1 MDLLVT
7 FDNGM
12 IVIEDMSRKARAGL
26 RRENDI
32 KSMFYFFNGD
42 YTITEKEESYLIVGD
57 RKGLFAIPEKKIIPR
72 DIVDAHHIPTKRLRK
87 AIRNPL
93 DIFRTKP
100 SCYMADDRMV
110 IPLTEIHK
118 HVTIEIPKN
127 IAVRLKQGEWFFDEE
142 ENEVAPEGL
151 VDAKKTTSPKS

>member
-32 KSMFYFFNGD
+32 KSMCYFFNGD
-42 YTITEKEESYLIVGD
+42 YEITEKEDSYLIVGD

-93 DIFRTKP
+93 DMFRKRP

-110 IPLTEIHK
+110 IPLIEIHK

-127 IAVRLKQGEWFFDEE
+127 IAVRLKQGEWFFDED
-142 ENEVAPEGL
+142 ENEVE
-151 VDAKKTTSPKS
+151 KEEIRQRRKIS

>member
-42 YTITEKEESYLIVGD
+42 YEITEKEDSYLIVGD

-93 DIFRTKP
+93 DMFRKRP

-110 IPLTEIHK
+110 IPLIEIHK
-118 HVTIEIPKN
+118 HVTIEIPNN
-127 IAVRLKQGEWFFDEE
+127 IAVRLKQGEWFFDEDE
-142 ENEVAPEGL
+142 SEVAPTGL
-151 VDAKKTTSPKS
+151 VEPRKS